1 MGLKEKAKNFFM
13 GAGKFFATGGFFTI
27 AGTAI
32 GAISLGTIGMVGG
45 PATAATMAA
54 FGAKWGAIGGATIG
68 TIAGGLNLPIA
79 KNAAKWLND
88 HFTPARVINNTF
100 RSVIEKAKSLG
111 VKSDIEYLIT
121 KIKTILYQLL
131 KIVVKALGRNNEK
144 VTEKVRQTAETKK
157 AAQSRRKEE
166 PAKGEQNKE
175 LAQKKEMS
183 RGKDASISRNDMP
196 SKAKTA
202 SAREPVRAGIE
213 KSADKAAAAVKTASK
228 TNAAAMLAQVPVKR
242 MPVRDLSQTLN
253 NKSAAV
259 KPVIG
264 KSAPGKDLAK
274 IR

>member
-1 MGLKEKAKNFFM
+1 MDIWNSVKKTAGRFFSAAGLGGLLG
-13 GAGKFFATGGFFTI
+13 GAGGAIVGGVGGFF
-27 AGTAI
+27 
-32 GAISLGTIGMVGG
+32 LGG
-45 PATAATMAA
+45 PAGVIPGLVG
-54 FGAKWGAIGGATIG
+54 GAKTGALIGSGTVGALGALNVPPVWGIG
-68 TIAGGLNLPIA
+68 
-79 KNAAKWLND
+79 KWL
-88 HFTPARVINNTF
+88 HEHVPPVRWLNNFGKKT
-100 RSVIEKAKSLG
+100 IEW
-111 VKSDIEYLIT
+111 VKGIGIRSDIELLIE

-131 KIVVKALGRNNEK
+131 KIVVEALGRNNEK
-144 VTEKVRQTAETKK
+144 VTEKVRQEAETKK

-196 SKAKTA
+196 SKTKTA
-202 SAREPVRAGIE
+202 PVREPVRAGIE
-213 KSADKAAAAVKTASK
+213 KSADKAAIAAKTASK
-228 TNAAAMLAQVPVKR
+228 TNAAAMLAQAPVKR
-242 MPVRDLSQTLN
+242 MPVKDLAQTLN

>member
-1 MGLKEKAKNFFM
+1 MGIISKAKEHFTEM
-13 GAGKFFATGGFFTI
+13 GKWAATTGLFGIGG
-27 AGTAI
+27 AAL
-32 GAISLGTIGMVGG
+32 GAAVFGTIGALGG
-45 PATAATMAA
+45 PGGVAAGAA
-54 FGAKWGAIGGATIG
+54 FGAKIGAFSGAALG
-68 TIAGGLNLPIA
+68 ALNLKIFR
-79 KNAAKWLND
+79 KQAKWLND
-88 HFTPARVINNTF
+88 HFTPARVINNTA
-100 RSVIEKAKSLG
+100 RSLIEKAKSLG

-144 VTEKVRQTAETKK
+144 VTEKVRQEAETKK

-183 RGKDASISRNDMP
+183 RGKESSISRNDIP
-196 SKAKTA
+196 SKTKTA
-202 SAREPVRAGIE
+202 PVREPVRAGVE
-213 KSADKAAAAVKTASK
+213 KSADKAAAAAKKASK
-228 TNAAAMLAQVPVKR
+228 TNAAAMLAQAPVKR
-242 MPVRDLSQTLN
+242 MPVKDLSKALN
-253 NKSAAV
+253 DKSAAV